1 MRPTVPS
8 FRFGLGC
15 AAAALFLFSI
25 GCSSGRND
33 IPTEVTG
40 FALYEDTNLNGVL
53 DAGDEL
59 IVQFDQNLTLGA
71 VAASDFTLPVSGDT
85 LGASP
90 SFALGPDND
99 QLTITLG
106 TSPAFTARRTFDSG
120 QIGVGAASAI
130 DVAEGI
136 ADGSI
141 VGEEGETARAS
152 TPIDIAP
159 GLLDSGQSF
168 PSIAARRVVTGDFD
182 GDGDLDVFVV
192 AFGEGNQVLLNSGGG
207 TFLDSGQS
215 LGSAPSLDAA
225 VGDFDQDGDLDVAVV
240 NDAGGTNQVWENDGT
255 GTFTAGTTF
264 GTGISRGVVAGDFD
278 GDGELDLAVGNSGGD
293 VIWFN
298 SGGTFT
304 SGSVFGSLST
314 RAIATDD
321 FDQDGDLDLVSVYDN
336 GSARV
341 FRNNGAGSMVTLTDL
356 TGPSIGTSVAT
367 GDLNLD
373 GFPDIVV
380 GSLDRGVS
388 PFLNIGPSSFSPD
401 PELSASSVRD
411 VALGDLDL
419 DGDLDL
425 VIGRSGSFFDQVRFN
440 DGTGLFADS
449 GMQLGSV
456 STYGVALGDLGLDG
470 DLDLI
475 TATLNGSAH
484 VYVNPLSAALGAFG
498 LTDSGQD
505 LRNNATPTLN
515 VTLDVLL
522 ADLNSD
528 GALDFVN
535 GATPN
540 GAARLWVND
549 GTGVFLLGSTFGA
562 IGVSALAVAAGD
574 VTTDGLSDVLVGR
587 DGQATLIARNDGLG
601 LFTTIGT
608 VTGSVDAT
616 QLRLAQLNAGTD
628 LDLISDD
635 GSTVRVFTG
644 DGSGG
649 FTDTAQSLGGAVP
662 GGIAI
667 GDLDGLGGLDA
678 VLGGASGG
686 TLVFTNDG
694 TATFTDSGQSL
705 GTATTRDVALG
716 DLDGDGDLDLFEA
729 NNGGNRIWFN
739 DGSGTFTD
747 SLQSLGT
754 DNSRRVALGDLDN
767 DGDLDAIVANEG
779 SASKV
784 WLNDSTGTMTDA
796 GLSLIATGI
805 ARAVAVG
812 DLEPDGDLDAVFGT
826 TEGDQVFL
834 ND

>member
-1 MRPTVPS
+1 MRPDSSILGVSLCAVLTVVLAS
-8 FRFGLGC
+8 
-15 AAAALFLFSI
+15 

-33 IPTEVTG
+33 IPTEVSG

-53 DAGDEL
+53 DAGDSL
-59 IVQFDQNLTLGA
+59 IVQFDQDLTLGA
-71 VAASDFTLPVSGDT
+71 VAATDFSLPVSGDT

-90 SFALGPDND
+90 SFALGPGTD

-106 TSPAFTARRTFDSG
+106 TSPAFTARRTFDADET
-120 QIGVGAASAI
+120 GVGAASAI
-130 DVAEGI
+130 DIAEGI

-141 VGEEGETARAS
+141 VGDEGETARAS

-168 PSIAARRVVTGDFD
+168 PSIAGRRVVTGDFD
-182 GDGDLDVFVV
+182 GDGDQDAFIV

-207 TFLDSGQS
+207 VLLDSGQS
-215 LGSAPSLDAA
+215 LGSSPSLDAA
-225 VGDFDQDGDLDVAVV
+225 VGDFDGDGDLDVAVA
-240 NDAGGTNQVWENDGT
+240 NDAGAFNQVWENDGT
-255 GTFTAGTTF
+255 GTFTAGATF
-264 GTGISRGVVAGDFD
+264 GTASSRGVVAGDFD
-278 GDGELDLAVGNSGGD
+278 GDGELDLAVGNNGGD

-298 SGGTFT
+298 SGGTF
-304 SGSVFGSLST
+304 SNGSPFGTLST

-336 GSARV
+336 GSPRV
-341 FRNNGAGSMVTLTDL
+341 WRNNGSGSFVTLTEL
-356 TGPSIGTSVAT
+356 TGPAVSTCVAT
-367 GDLNLD
+367 GDLDLD

-388 PFLNIGPSSFSPD
+388 PFLNIGLSSFSPD
-401 PELSASSVRD
+401 PEFRANSVRD
-411 VALGDLDL
+411 VTLGDLDL

-425 VIGRSGSFFDQVRFN
+425 VIGRSASFFDQVRLN
-440 DGTGLFADS
+440 DGTGLFVDS
-449 GMQLGSV
+449 GMQLGAL
-456 STYGVALGDLGLDG
+456 STYGVELVDFGLDG

-475 TATLNGSAH
+475 TATLNGSARIFS
-484 VYVNPLSAALGAFG
+484 NPLSAAIGAFG

-505 LRNNATPTLN
+505 LRNNATPTFN
-515 VTLDVLL
+515 VTLDCLL
-522 ADLNSD
+522 SDLTGD
-528 GALDFVN
+528 GALDFLN

-549 GTGVFLLGSTFGA
+549 GTGVFLLGSTFGVT
-562 IGVSALAVAAGD
+562 GVSALAVAVGD
-574 VTTDGLSDVLVGR
+574 VTSDGAEDVLVGR
-587 DGQATLIARNDGLG
+587 DGQATLISRNDGAG
-601 LFTTIGT
+601 LFTAIGSIAA
-608 VTGSVDAT
+608 SVDAT

-628 LDLISDD
+628 LDLITDD
-635 GSTVRVFTG
+635 GSTVRVLTG
-644 DGSGG
+644 DGTGT

-667 GDLDGLGGLDA
+667 GNLDGLGGLDV
-678 VLGGASGG
+678 VLGGASGA

-694 TATFTDSGQSL
+694 TATFTNSGQSL

-716 DLDGDGDLDLFEA
+716 DLDGDGDLDIFEA
-729 NNGGNRIWFN
+729 NDGGNRVWFN
-739 DGSGTFTD
+739 DGAGTFTD

-779 SASKV
+779 SASKI
-784 WLNDSTGTMTDA
+784 WLNDSTGTMGDS
-796 GLSLIATGI
+796 GLSLIATGN

-826 TEGDQVFL
+826 TEGDRVFL